1 MNGLEIESVAS
12 FTQMK
17 NKFKTCLALLVS
29 LSTTAVH
36 AQQSARNCSTDA
48 MLVFDGSG
56 SMAETGYNGLDE
68 PRIIAAREAMRRAL
82 PNITPFR
89 NLGLLTYGAGDV
101 SIDHG
106 CQNVNLKF
114 APASNTANKITAELD
129 TLIPNG
135 DTPLTNSVEMAAN
148 VLDYKNKPG
157 VVVLVTDGKETCG
170 GEPCQLAAKFSKEG
184 FDFKVHV
191 VGFQI
196 RSDFFDWRNVG
207 GRQYENVLIVSTCL
221 ADQTGGKYIQTET
234 IEELVSAMQETL
246 GCALIGDNSY
256 VNRGLIEPG

>member
-1 MNGLEIESVAS
+1 MLS
-12 FTQMK
+12 FG
-17 NKFKTCLALLVS
+17 VS
-29 LSTTAVH
+29 TVH
-36 AQQSARNCSTDA
+36 ANETLSNCSTDA

-56 SMAETGYNGLDE
+56 SMAETGYNGLDQ
-68 PRIIAAREAMRRAL
+68 PRIIAARKAMHQAL

-106 CQNVNLKF
+106 CQNVNLKLT
-114 APASNTANKITAELD
+114 PAYNTAGQITAELD

-170 GEPCQLAAKFSKEG
+170 GEPCQLASRLSQEG
-184 FDFKVHV
+184 LDFKVHV

-221 ADQTGGKYIQTET
+221 ADQTGGRYIQTET
-234 IEELVSAMQETL
+234 IEELVAAMQETL
-246 GCALIGDNSY
+246 GCALIGENL
-256 VNRGLIEPG
+256 NAARRLIKPS